1 MPICL
6 SGLDLSFMRDNP
18 LPPREPREE
27 RPDFS
32 DKRATGIA
40 IPAFM
45 PDIKPF
51 LAVSTVKPEW
61 ISSRTALRRYEISNG
76 LRQAGDIKPGEIA
89 AENNAKKAELVKKS
103 RGVKHGWQDFK
114 E

>member
-6 SGLDLSFMRDNP
+6 SGLDLSFLRDNP
-18 LPPREPREE
+18 LPPRPPREE

-32 DKRATGIA
+32 EKRATGIC

-61 ISSRTALRRYEISNG
+61 ISSRPALRRYEISNG

-89 AENNAKKAELVKKS
+89 AENNAKKSELVKKS
-103 RGVKHGWQDFK
+103 KGVEHGWQDFK